1 LGWHPSEDTVTVG
14 VAKRPI
20 RNVQSSFDG
29 DGKLIT
35 DFGGGNGF
43 VRTVIVQQD
52 GKIVSAGQISSSTS
66 PIQLALA
73 RYNPDGS
80 LDTAFDGDGKL
91 LVVVDA
97 PP

>member
-1 LGWHPSEDTVTVG
+1 MGT
-14 VAKRPI
+14 R

-35 DFGGGNGF
+35 DFGGGNDF

-52 GKIVSAGQISSSTS
+52 GKIVAAGQTSSSTS
-66 PIQLALA
+66 PTQLALA

-80 LDTAFDGDGKL
+80 LDTSFDGDGKL

>member
-1 LGWHPSEDTVTVG
+1 MGT
-14 VAKRPI
+14 R

-35 DFGGGNGF
+35 DFGGGNDF

-52 GKIVSAGQISSSTS
+52 GKIVAQDS
-66 PIQLALA
+66 PPAAPALPKLALA

-80 LDTAFDGDGKL
+80 LDTSFDGDGKL